1 MTTAPWG
8 THYLPWPVL
17 AHLGLGDTFSEALS
31 VSPMDM
37 GVGDELILGW
47 DCSSSRDLRLLCV
60 DGRVS
65 IRQGPAQLLPDL
77 RPSCARLA
85 QRTCQL
91 WDTVSFAGSPAI
103 SSG

>member
-1 MTTAPWG
+1 M
-8 THYLPWPVL
+8 L
-17 AHLGLGDTFSEALS
+17 AHLGPDDAFREALS
-31 VSPMDM
+31 FSPMDTN
-37 GVGDELILGW
+37 VGDDLTLGW
-47 DCSSSRDLRLLCV
+47 DWTSSRNLRLLCV